1 MGRRRRWPWIT
12 LGAASLAALL
22 AFGGIVFGGAQVLLT
37 PHHGMTTAAGTV
49 LDLTET
55 QITLK
60 KSAVTERV
68 GTYGLQWS
76 ATSDGTAS
84 EGTAS
89 DGTASDGTTSTATAG
104 TATIGPVISTTA
116 DTVIRPISNIQ
127 GTLTVGTSVKLNPNI
142 YTGDPETSLGIPFRS
157 VDVQGELGSMPAWQ
171 VDGTGNTWV
180 LFVHGIDGLRQS
192 ALRPLP
198 TLVAAGLPTLVISY
212 RNDTDA
218 PPSPNGLM
226 HLGQTEW
233 HDLDAAASYAL
244 GQGATEFILYGDSM
258 GGSMVTQFMHQSQ
271 YAPKVVGMVLDAPV
285 LNWKGVLQGQTDR
298 FGLGFLGGALQS
310 VVSWRGDIDL
320 GMLDELTQTETFE
333 NLPILLF
340 QGLAD
345 PLVPHAESEQF
356 AAALPKATY
365 VPVPE
370 AGHIQSWNVDPAA
383 YEAHLADFLTPFASA
398 SDAREGAS
406 VK

>member
-1 MGRRRRWPWIT
+1 MRRAGGRRRRWPWIT
-12 LGAASLAALL
+12 LGALALVALL
-22 AFGGIVFGGAQVLLT
+22 AFVGIVFGGAQVLLT

-60 KSAVTERV
+60 KTAVTERV
-68 GTYGLQWS
+68 GTYGLQWAADSDS
-76 ATSDGTAS
+76 A
-84 EGTAS
+84 
-89 DGTASDGTTSTATAG
+89 ATAG
-104 TATIGPVISTTA
+104 TATIGPVLSSTT

-127 GTLTVGTSVKLNPNI
+127 GTLTVGTAVKLNPNI
-142 YTGDPETSLGIPFRS
+142 YTGDPETSLGIPFS
-157 VDVQGELGSMPAWQ
+157 TALVQGELGSMPAWQ
-171 VDGTGNTWV
+171 VEGTGSTWV

-198 TLVAAGLPTLVISY
+198 TLVAAGLPTLAISY

-218 PPSPNGLM
+218 PASPNGLI

-233 HDLDAAASYAL
+233 HDLDAAAAYAL
-244 GQGATEFILYGDSM
+244 SQGATEFILYGDSM

-285 LNWKGVLQGQTDR
+285 LNWKGVLQGQADR
-298 FGLGFLGGALQS
+298 LHVGFLGGALQS

-356 AAALPKATY
+356 AAALPSATY

-383 YEAHLADFLTPFASA
+383 YEAHLAAFLAPFASTSGA
-398 SDAREGAS
+398 GEGAS
-406 VK
+406 LR